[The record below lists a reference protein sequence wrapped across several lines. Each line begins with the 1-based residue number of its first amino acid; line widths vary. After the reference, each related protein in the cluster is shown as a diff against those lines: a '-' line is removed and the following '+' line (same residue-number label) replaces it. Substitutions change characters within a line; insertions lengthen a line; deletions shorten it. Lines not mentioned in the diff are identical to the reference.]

1 MKGAQSGL
9 SSASSSG
16 VWQESCDS
24 VLVLVQYTRGDI
36 GPYAGAWIGRASE
49 GSLQHGDEAGG
60 LWVLFK
66 GSRAWPGLDYKQTI
80 IVEDRQQ

>member
-1 MKGAQSGL
+1 LEGAQSGL

-36 GPYAGAWIGRASE
+36 GAYAGAWIGRASE
-49 GSLQHGDEAGG
+49 GSLQHGGEEAD

-66 GSRAWPGLDYKQTI
+66 ASRAWPGLVYKQTI
-80 IVEDRQQ
+80 IVEDKQQ